1 MTCAAANLA
10 GLASRLA
17 EIDGA
22 GPLGISSIDIG
33 QDALQRLPA
42 VLAGFG
48 LAGFG
53 LAGSG
58 SAGVVAVLAENVRLE
73 YRGTDLRDV
82 VAEMIAAGHRLLA
95 VSVPVHNG
103 RAHADAPTIESAAR
117 QAAGA
122 GALVTVGSGTL
133 ADIGKAVSKQL
144 GGLPHV
150 IIQTALSVNGF
161 ADDQSV
167 LLVDN
172 VKRTV
177 ATRWPDA
184 LIADTEVLAG
194 APARLNAAGV
204 GDLMA
209 MFTAPADWQ
218 LATLLDMGSGYS
230 PRLVGMVR
238 DCGPDLLSAA
248 ARLADRDPQAIECVA
263 RILALSGIMMGAAGT
278 TAPSSG
284 AEHTISHLIE
294 MAGNRL
300 GRPSAF
306 HGAQVGA
313 STVLAALVWQ
323 RVRGMLTSGPVRLR
337 FPADDEFEPMV
348 RAAFDQLDPTGTMSE
363 ECWRL
368 YRTKLA
374 RWRDNSDRL
383 VRTDWAEVEAAVA
396 PLLLEPGALVEAL
409 ASAGSPTRFAELDP
423 PVPPGTAAWA
433 LANCHLMRDR
443 FTVIDLACFLGGW
456 DAGVAQDVLAEA
468 GRLGAGL

>member
-10 GLASRLA
+10 DLASRLT

-22 GPLGISSIDIG
+22 NPLGISSIDIG
-33 QDALQRLPA
+33 QDALQRLPD

-48 LAGFG
+48 LADF
-53 LAGSG
+53 G
-58 SAGVVAVLAENVRLE
+58 SAGVVAVLAEDVRLE

-82 VAEMIAAGHRLLA
+82 VARMVAARHQLLA
-95 VSVPVHNG
+95 VSVPARGG
-103 RAHADAPTIESAAR
+103 RAHADAPTIEAAAR
-117 QAAGA
+117 QTAGA

-133 ADIGKAVSKQL
+133 ADIGKATSKQL

-150 IIQTALSVNGF
+150 IVQTALSVNGF

-167 LLVDN
+167 LIVDN

-177 ATRWPDA
+177 PTRWPDA

-218 LATLLDMGSGYS
+218 LATLLNMGSGYS

-238 DCGPDLLSAA
+238 DCGPDLLRAA

-263 RILALSGIMMGAAGT
+263 RILTLSGITMGAAGT

-323 RVRGMLTSGPVRLR
+323 RVRGHARRRSGATAVPRRRRTRADSPRRVRSGG
-337 FPADDEFEPMV
+337 PDGHDERGV
-348 RAAFDQLDPTGTMSE
+348 L
-363 ECWRL
+363 
-368 YRTKLA
+368 
-374 RWRDNSDRL
+374 
-383 VRTDWAEVEAAVA
+383 AAVPHQA
-396 PLLLEPGALVEAL
+396 GAL
-409 ASAGSPTRFAELDP
+409 AGQPRP
-423 PVPPGTAAWA
+423 PRP
-433 LANCHLMRDR
+433 HR
-443 FTVIDLACFLGGW
+443 LGG
-456 DAGVAQDVLAEA
+456 G
-468 GRLGAGL
+468 

>member
-1 MTCAAANLA
+1 
-10 GLASRLA
+10 
-17 EIDGA
+17 
-22 GPLGISSIDIG
+22 
-33 QDALQRLPA
+33 
-42 VLAGFG
+42 
-48 LAGFG
+48 
-53 LAGSG
+53 
-58 SAGVVAVLAENVRLE
+58 VV
-73 YRGTDLRDV
+73 
-82 VAEMIAAGHRLLA
+82 
-95 VSVPVHNG
+95 
-103 RAHADAPTIESAAR
+103 R

-133 ADIGKAVSKQL
+133 ADIGKAASKQL

-150 IIQTALSVNGF
+150 IVQTATSVNGF

-177 ATRWPDA
+177 PTRWADA

-218 LATLLDMGSGYS
+218 LATLLNMGSGYS
-230 PRLVGMVR
+230 PRLVAMVR
-238 DCGPDLLSAA
+238 DCGPDLLRAA

-263 RILALSGIMMGAAGT
+263 RILTLSGITMGAAGT

-323 RVRGMLTSGPVRLR
+323 RVRGLLTSGPVRLR
-337 FPADDEFEPMV
+337 FPADDELEPMV
-348 RAAFDQLDPTGTMSE
+348 RTAFDQVDPTGTMSE

-396 PLLLEPGALVEAL
+396 PLLLEPGVLVDAL
-409 ASAGSPTRFAELDP
+409 ASAGSPTRFSELDP
-423 PVPPGTAAWA
+423 PVPPDTAAWA

-443 FTVIDLACFLGGW
+443 FTIVDLAWFLGAW
-456 DAGVAQDVLAEA
+456 NADVAQDVLAEA
-468 GRLGAGL
+468 RRLGAGL

>member
-10 GLASRLA
+10 DLASRLT

-22 GPLGISSIDIG
+22 SPLGISSIDVG
-33 QDALQRLPA
+33 QDALQRLPT
-42 VLAGFG
+42 VLTSFG
-48 LAGFG
+48 LAGF
-53 LAGSG
+53 G

-73 YRGTDLRDV
+73 YRGTDVRDV
-82 VAEMIAAGHRLLA
+82 VARMVAADHQLRA
-95 VSVPVHNG
+95 VIVPADNG
-103 RAHADAPTIESAAR
+103 RAHADAATIEAAVR
-117 QAAGA
+117 QTAGA
-122 GALVTVGSGTL
+122 AVLVTVGSGTL
-133 ADIGKAVSKQL
+133 ADIGKATSKQL

-150 IIQTALSVNGF
+150 IVQTALSVNGF

-167 LLVDN
+167 LIVDN

-177 ATRWPDA
+177 PTRWPDA

-218 LATLLDMGSGYS
+218 LATLLNMGSGYS

-238 DCGPDLLSAA
+238 DCGPDLLRAA

-263 RILALSGIMMGAAGT
+263 RILTLSGITMGAAGT

-300 GRPSAF
+300 GRPPAF

-323 RVRGMLTSGPVRLR
+323 RVRGILTSGPVRLR
-337 FPADDEFEPMV
+337 FPADDEVEPMV

-396 PLLLEPGALVEAL
+396 PLLLEPGALVDTL
-409 ASAGSPTRFAELDP
+409 AGAGSPTRFAELDP
-423 PVPPGTAAWA
+423 PVPPDTVHWA

-443 FTVIDLACFLGGW
+443 FTVVDLAWFLGGW
-456 DAGVAQDVLAEA
+456 NGDVAQDVLAEA